1 VRVRYVTEALAEY
14 EAAAVWYDDHSPGA
28 GEDFTD
34 AIERAESL
42 IAEMPRTWPQW
53 PGARA
58 GVRRYLI
65 PGLLYSIAYEIVDNE
80 IVILAVAHQRR
91 RPGYWFSRT
100 ST

>member
-91 RPGYWFSRT
+91 RPGYWFSRK

>member
-1 VRVRYVTEALAEY
+1 VNVRYLPEALVEY

-28 GEDFTD
+28 GDGFAD
-34 AIERAESL
+34 AIERAELL
-42 IAEMPRTWPQW
+42 IAETPRAWPQW
-53 PGARA
+53 SGARA

-65 PGLLYSIAYEIVDNE
+65 PGLLYSIAYEVVGDE

-91 RPGYWFSRT
+91 RPGYWFNRT